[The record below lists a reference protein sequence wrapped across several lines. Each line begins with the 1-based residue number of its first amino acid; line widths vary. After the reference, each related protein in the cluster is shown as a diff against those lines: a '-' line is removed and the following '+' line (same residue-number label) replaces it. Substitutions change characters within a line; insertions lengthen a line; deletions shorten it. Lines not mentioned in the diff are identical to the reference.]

1 MDQFIDAFK
10 LVVLKNYANFDGRIG
25 RGAFWRFVA
34 INVVVTIVLGILAQ
48 TFGIVFWLAY
58 VIWGL
63 GLIVPSVAAA
73 VRRLH
78 DTGKSGWMILIGLIP
93 IIGIIVLI
101 VFYAAEG
108 DQQPN
113 DYGPVPNDVFDDYA

>member
-10 LVVLKNYANFDGRIG
+10 LVVLKNYANFEGRIG

-34 INVVVTIVLGILAQ
+34 INVVVTILLSILAQ
-48 TFGIVFWLAY
+48 SVGVVFWLLY

-63 GLIVPSVAAA
+63 GLIIPSIAAG

-78 DTGKSGWMILIGLIP
+78 DTGKSGWLILIGFIP
-93 IIGIIVLI
+93 IIGFIVLI

-108 DQQPN
+108 DPQPN
-113 DYGPVPNDVFDDYA
+113 DYGPVPNDVYDEYA

>member
-34 INVVVTIVLGILAQ
+34 INVVVTVVLGILAQ
-48 TFGIVFWLAY
+48 TFGVVFWLAY

-63 GLIVPSVAAA
+63 GLIVPSIAAA

-108 DQQPN
+108 DKQPN
-113 DYGPVPNDVFDDYA
+113 DYGPVPNDVFDEYA